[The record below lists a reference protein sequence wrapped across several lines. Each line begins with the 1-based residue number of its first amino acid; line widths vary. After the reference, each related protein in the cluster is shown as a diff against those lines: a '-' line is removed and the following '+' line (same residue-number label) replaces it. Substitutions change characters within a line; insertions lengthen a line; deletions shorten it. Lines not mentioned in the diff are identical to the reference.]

1 MFKLLMAGGVALAL
15 SASFASAATYVF
27 DYTKNDR
34 NIDVHGYG
42 AIDFSDMTVS
52 NKIGQD
58 RYESNATRLGFRG
71 DDNNVQNYYTT
82 TGFSGFSGASEMSLR
97 DPSHFNGQAMGFIA
111 FGNRAYISLD
121 DDYELGAE
129 MSFTGVILNREFYH
143 LGLNFDDIIVFG
155 TNRIVFSKNGEFSD
169 KVLAALPELA
179 ASPEVAAVPLPG
191 TLALMGVGL
200 TVAGAAFR
208 PKKRKA

>member
-121 DDYELGAE
+121 DDYRVGRRDVFHRRHQEPGVLSPRSEFRRHHHLRNEQDRILKERGILG
-129 MSFTGVILNREFYH
+129 
-143 LGLNFDDIIVFG
+143 
-155 TNRIVFSKNGEFSD
+155 
-169 KVLAALPELA
+169 
-179 ASPEVAAVPLPG
+179 
-191 TLALMGVGL
+191 
-200 TVAGAAFR
+200 
-208 PKKRKA
+208 